1 MKLTHLSAAILL
13 ILASCNIG
21 DLEFNDLQ
29 LQDLNPG
36 IAVPLGSATYSIE
49 ELFQDIIEDT
59 AIFNND
65 DSQLIVFTYYD
76 TSVFEIGNDI
86 VTIDDIS
93 STGGL
98 NPNLN
103 VTAGV
108 STLTFPISKEF
119 VFEYP
124 ASNEERLD
132 SVFYSMGTL
141 SYEVTSGFECDLD
154 FTFVLENTI
163 NTVTNEPVS
172 FDESFVYSGSSP
184 ITSTQTISLP
194 EHKTVLT
201 QQNGVNV
208 FIANIEGTLTV
219 NTGQGITLNDSLSF
233 ELTYSNQDFES
244 IFGYFGQDTVS
255 VASSTIP
262 IDYLENATSA
272 GIFFKAPEMNF
283 TFNNSF
289 GLPIGLQ
296 LEDVYAKN
304 SSGDSIFL
312 TGSGVDSPF
321 IINYNENDITVPEQ
335 SEYTINIDNSNL
347 QDLLEIGPNSFTFP
361 ITGFSNYQTPDG
373 FNYVTDESSL
383 ETILEFNM
391 PMEIRLEDFEQSISF
406 DVEGSYN
413 ENEPDSVVLIIN
425 TINDLPIVGTMELQ
439 IVDADS
445 MVSYTA
451 ASGIILEAPRYNV
464 VGEIIS
470 PGETTANV
478 ILTNEGLEALKEASE
493 LRAVFTLN
501 TPSSSVNDYFEV
513 YADDQLTVNL
523 SVAGTATIDL

>member
-1 MKLTHLSAAILL
+1 M
-13 ILASCNIG
+13 
-21 DLEFNDLQ
+21 Q
-29 LQDLNPG
+29 
-36 IAVPLGSATYSIE
+36 
-49 ELFQDIIEDT
+49 
-59 AIFNND
+59 
-65 DSQLIVFTYYD
+65 
-76 TSVFEIGNDI
+76 
-86 VTIDDIS
+86 
-93 STGGL
+93 
-98 NPNLN
+98 
-103 VTAGV
+103 
-108 STLTFPISKEF
+108 
-119 VFEYP
+119 
-124 ASNEERLD
+124 
-132 SVFYSMGTL
+132 
-141 SYEVTSGFECDLD
+141 
-154 FTFVLENTI
+154 
-163 NTVTNEPVS
+163 
-172 FDESFVYSGSSP
+172 
-184 ITSTQTISLP
+184 
-194 EHKTVLT
+194 
-201 QQNGVNV
+201 
-208 FIANIEGTLTV
+208 
-219 NTGQGITLNDSLSF
+219 
-233 ELTYSNQDFES
+233 
-244 IFGYFGQDTVS
+244 
-255 VASSTIP
+255 
-262 IDYLENATSA
+262 
-272 GIFFKAPEMNF
+272 
-283 TFNNSF
+283 
-289 GLPIGLQ
+289 
-296 LEDVYAKN
+296 KN

-478 ILTNEGLEALKEASE
+478 ILTSEGLEALKEASE